1 MQLHRLQDPVAPE
14 LAAAR
19 DLLRTT
25 GPLAPS
31 LARMQRVRQALRAH
45 VPAPAPVGTSLLV
58 KATLLLLAAGVTAG
72 LFFLTQGSRK
82 PRSEPPA
89 RRPAVS
95 VSSTAVVT
103 ASPAPSAPPAA
114 EPLRAPP
121 AVPLIH
127 LAAQDYHR
135 PNAAGQRQVA
145 AAASPARPDAVAA
158 RALPARPDAVAASA
172 SLARPDAVAGVAPPA
187 RADAVAGV
195 TPSARPDTPPAR
207 SDAVAAVALLAR
219 PADVAAV
226 APPLRPDDVAA
237 VAPPAKVEVTAR
249 PSAPAVEIPEEVDPA
264 EASLVLSAT
273 QVLRQRGE
281 PARALTLLG
290 EYQRRFP
297 QGALQEEALALNLEC
312 LIALSD
318 QRAGPQAREYLKRYP
333 TGRFRV
339 FAAATAARYP
349 ASPPLKE

>member
-1 MQLHRLQDPVAPE
+1 MQLHRLRDLQDPVAPE

-127 LAAQDYHR
+127 LDAQDYHR

-145 AAASPARPDAVAA
+145 AAASPARPDAVAES
-158 RALPARPDAVAASA
+158 ALPARPDAVAASA

-226 APPLRPDDVAA
+226 APP
-237 VAPPAKVEVTAR
+237 AKVEVTAR

-264 EASLVLSAT
+264 EASLVLAAT

-333 TGRFRV
+333 TGRFRA

>member
-1 MQLHRLQDPVAPE
+1 MQLHRLRDLRDPVAPE

-25 GPLAPS
+25 GPLEPS
-31 LARMQRVRQALRAH
+31 PARMQRVRQALRAH
-45 VPAPAPVGTSLLV
+45 GPAPAPVGTSLLV

-72 LFFLTQGSRK
+72 LFFWTQGSRK

-89 RRPAVS
+89 RRPPIS
-95 VSSTAVVT
+95 VSSTAVGT

-121 AVPLIH
+121 AVPLRAPPAVPLIH
-127 LAAQDYHR
+127 LEAQDSHR
-135 PNAAGQRQVA
+135 PSVARQRQIA
-145 AAASPARPDAVAA
+145 AAVPPARPDAVVTVV
-158 RALPARPDAVAASA
+158 PSVRP
-172 SLARPDAVAGVAPPA
+172 
-187 RADAVAGV
+187 
-195 TPSARPDTPPAR
+195 
-207 SDAVAAVALLAR
+207 
-219 PADVAAV
+219 
-226 APPLRPDDVAA
+226 AA
-237 VAPPAKVEVTAR
+237 VAPPAKVEATAR
-249 PSAPAVEIPEEVDPA
+249 PSAPVVEIPEEVDPA

-281 PARALTLLG
+281 PARALTLLA

-333 TGRFRV
+333 TGRFRT

-349 ASPPLKE
+349 ASQPLKE